1 MAYISINEF
10 VKKKDFLICVDSD
23 GCAMDTMDIKHK
35 KCFGPCMITE
45 WGLEKWE
52 NEILERWNEI
62 NLYSVTRGIN
72 RFKGLAVMLAE
83 INEKITKIDG
93 LDALLT
99 WAENTKETSNASIEK
114 EIEKTNSECLK
125 KALNWSLALNRAIDK
140 LSDEQKKPFEG
151 VKETLEKLHSFAD
164 IAIVSSANKSA
175 VVEEWTKYGLI
186 NSVDI
191 ILTQENGNKAHCIA
205 EMKKKGYKDGKVLMV
220 GDADG
225 DYKAA
230 ESNGV
235 YFYPIRV
242 KHEKESWSKLNNE
255 TAQMFYEGK
264 LNEDYRNNLIRI
276 FYENFGQ

>member
-276 FYENFGQ
+276 FYENFEQ

>member
-1 MAYISINEF
+1 MAYLSIDEF

-83 INEKITKIDG
+83 INGKITKIDG
-93 LDALLT
+93 LEALLT
-99 WAENTKETSNASIEK
+99 WAENTIETSNASLEK
-114 EIEKTNSECLK
+114 EIAKTGSECLK

-140 LSDEQKKPFEG
+140 LSDEQKKPFDG
-151 VKETLEKLHSFAD
+151 VKETLDKLHTFAD

-186 NSVDI
+186 DSVDI

-230 ESNGV
+230 ERNGV
-235 YFYPIRV
+235 YFYPIMV
-242 KHEKESWSKLNNE
+242 KHEKESWYKLNSE
-255 TAQMFYEGK
+255 TAKMFYEGEF
-264 LNEDYRNNLIRI
+264 NEEYRNNLIKN
-276 FYENFGQ
+276 FYANFGQ